1 MSDTKQTVKNTSKA
15 YGYKYA
21 SLADIAAQGHI
32 IPQMCLRNA
41 DGQLFVFYKDA
52 SEWIQGAPVVIPELK
67 GMNKAQAMGAAI
79 TYARRFTACLALG
92 LACGD
97 DVEIETKAPTE
108 PKVEPKAEPK
118 VETKV
123 ETKVEPKPVDTKKEA
138 MRKEYAQ
145 LRDQFTKAEQERY
158 FEMAQEKGAEVAMA
172 AMKEALAKKGAE
184 ADKQALNNAGASLV
198 NATNKVGETFRDDS
212 DLLYEG
218 AKNDRH

>member
-108 PKVEPKAEPK
+108 PKVETKAEPK
-118 VETKV
+118 VET
-123 ETKVEPKPVDTKKEA
+123 KPVDTKKEA

-145 LRDQFTKAEQERY
+145 LREQFTKAEQENY

-172 AMKEALAKKGAE
+172 AMKEALAKKKAE

-198 NATNKVGETFRDDS
+198 RATNKVGETFRDDS